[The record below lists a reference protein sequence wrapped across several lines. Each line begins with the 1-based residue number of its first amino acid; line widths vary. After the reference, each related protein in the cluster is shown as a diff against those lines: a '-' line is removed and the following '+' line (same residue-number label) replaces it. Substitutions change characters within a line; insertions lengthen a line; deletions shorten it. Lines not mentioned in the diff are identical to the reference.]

1 MNLYRFG
8 FIVLASVILTA
19 CTTQKRKG
27 DVSAFKKK
35 YHNTTAYYNGY
46 FNAEVLLLESIDI
59 LEGQVKDNYNKVLD
73 LYKYTAADNP
83 QAVYPQLDK
92 TIEKLTTVVHLHR
105 VAHWTDD
112 SYLMIGKAQYL
123 KQDFESAQETLEYF
137 MQEFTAD
144 GKSNSLPTSKKKVK
158 SRKSSSS
165 TSKATSSS
173 KSTKAQDKETKKKI
187 KERNKQ
193 IKKAKKGKKT
203 SAKDAAAI
211 REARKAAKEEA
222 EKPKVENAETIPDS
236 PVKGLEDSTSDP
248 ETNYNTTLG
257 GEEYKPKS
265 YFMKH
270 KPSYQEGQI
279 WLARTYIE
287 RQNYDNAR
295 MYIKQLEN
303 DPQTFK
309 EILAQCAALESY
321 SFLKQKNYQ
330 MAILPL
336 RKAIELSKSKKEK
349 ARFSFILGQLFEQT
363 GNYSE
368 AANTFDKVVKYHY
381 SPEMDFYAKLRSVI
395 NRSKN
400 SASSGESLARE
411 IERMIKER
419 KYAEFRDQL
428 YYSMALLSL
437 ENKDKVKAIEH
448 MEKALAQPN
457 ASRQNQ
463 VEIYYTLATLY
474 HEEENYLLAKKNYDN
489 TLNVM
494 SKTDERR
501 PDLERKAISIAEI
514 ATNLAV
520 IAEQDSLLLIADM
533 SAEDKMA
540 LAVKLKKEQQESDLK
555 DLNKKDVPKSSA
567 PANFYSAGSRQLFF
581 AYDQKNLKRN
591 QRDFEKK
598 WGVRNLEDD
607 WRRSNKSTGDFTS
620 SDDIPAE
627 GADAS
632 YGSKM
637 TTMEMQEILKGIP
650 DNPGAFAEANDKIID
665 ALFNLGGL
673 FRDKLDRPD
682 KSLIYLDKLEKRYS
696 NNQYES
702 NAFYLMYLDYL
713 DLNRRSDAEVYKQ
726 KIITKYP
733 ESVFAA
739 VLSDPNYLKKKKEEE
754 NKLNT
759 YYAST
764 YDFFSKGDYNNA
776 YQMSSESSKIFGVN
790 NNLKSKFALIN
801 ALSVGNLKGVDEYM
815 QALREVVA
823 KYPNTE
829 EQTRAREI
837 LRLLGQRVPTEEVKS
852 NENSTKDIS
861 NLPGAQYNNEPDEQ
875 HYVIIVLR
883 ENGISLND
891 AKIKASDFNRLY
903 FNLDQLK
910 ISNIVIGDNN
920 QMPVI
925 VVRRFNNQSSA
936 MKYYDAITKNRKDF
950 IEDVTLYEIFAIS
963 QNNYRSLVANRSVD
977 TYRNF
982 FVNSYLK

>member
-1 MNLYRFG
+1 MHRFG
-8 FIVLASVILTA
+8 FIILASVILTA

-46 FNAEVLLLESIDI
+46 FNAEVLLLESTEI

-144 GKSNSLPTSKKKVK
+144 GKSKSLPTSKKKAK
-158 SRKSSSS
+158 SRSSSS
-165 TSKATSSS
+165 SASKATSSS
-173 KSTKAQDKETKKKI
+173 KSTKAKDKETKKKI

-193 IKKAKKGKKT
+193 IKQTKKGKKP

-211 REARKAAKEEA
+211 REARKAAREEA
-222 EKPKVENAETIPDS
+222 EKPKVENVKTIPDS
-236 PVKGLEDSTSDP
+236 PIEEVEDSSPLAND
-248 ETNYNTTLG
+248 YNKTLG

-279 WLARTYIE
+279 WLARTYVE
-287 RQNYDNAR
+287 RHNYDNAR

-309 EILAQCAALESY
+309 EILAQCAAIESY

-336 RKAIELSKSKKEK
+336 RKAIELTKNKKEK
-349 ARFSFILGQLFEQT
+349 ARFTYILGQLFEQT

-368 AANTFDKVVKYHY
+368 AANTFDKVVKFHY

-400 SASSGESLARE
+400 NTSSGESLARE

-428 YYSMALLSL
+428 HYSLALLSL
-437 ENKDKVKAIEH
+437 ENNDKPKAIEH
-448 MEKALAQPN
+448 MEKALSQPN
-457 ASRQNQ
+457 SSRQNQ
-463 VEIYYTLATLY
+463 VEIYYTLAKLY
-474 HEEENYLLAKKNYDN
+474 HEDENYLLAKKNYDN

-501 PDLERKAISIAEI
+501 PDCERKAISIADI
-514 ATNLAV
+514 AKNLAV

-533 SAEDKMA
+533 SEDDKMA
-540 LAVKLKKEQQESDLK
+540 LALKLKKEKQEADLK
-555 DLNKKDVPKSSA
+555 DLNKKEVPKSSA

-598 WGVRNLEDD
+598 WGVRDLEDD
-607 WRRSNKSTGDFTS
+607 WRRSNKSTGGFAG
-620 SDDIPAE
+620 SDDKPLE
-627 GADAS
+627 GGES
-632 YGSKM
+632 GFGKKM

-650 DNPGAFAEANDKIID
+650 DSPGALAEANDKISD

-682 KSLIYLDKLEKRYS
+682 KSLIYLNKLEKRYPD
-696 NNQYES
+696 NQNES

-713 DLNRRSDAEVYKQ
+713 DLSRKSDADVYRQ
-726 KIITKYP
+726 KILSKYP

-739 VLSDPNYLKKKKEEE
+739 VLSDPNYFKKKKEEE

-764 YDFFSKGDYNNA
+764 YDFFSKGDYNKA
-776 YQMSSESSKIFGVN
+776 YQMSSESGKLFGVN

-852 NENSTKDIS
+852 SESSNKDTI
-861 NLPGAQYNNEPDEQ
+861 NLPGAQYKNEPDDQ

-977 TYRNF
+977 TYRTF